1 MSLKSKM
8 PLQVWILTLS
18 AFAIGTA
25 EFVIAGVLPQV
36 AGSLGITEGQAGN
49 LITAYALAIV
59 VGGPILTLWLARFEK
74 RRVLIGLMALFI
86 AGNLIG
92 AVTTNYSLLLVSRV
106 IAGLTQGPFYG
117 IGAVVATK
125 LVSDKLAG
133 QAVGQMFAGL
143 TLANVLGVPGGT
155 WIGNMLGW
163 NATFLVISALALIAT
178 LAIAVLVPTQGRDSS
193 APSIR
198 GQLIAF
204 KDRNLLAS
212 LAITALGWVG
222 FMTFYGYIAPVA
234 ERVADFSVADLTW
247 VLVIVGVG
255 LVIGNTLG
263 GRTADAWL
271 CYLWP
276 AAMIASLIVVGL
288 VAPFKWPFLAAAFV
302 FGIASFANVPPMQMR
317 VMQYGKAAPELAA
330 TANISAFNVANALG
344 GLIGGTVIDSSFG
357 ANAIPFAAAI
367 VPLVAL
373 LFILSQ
379 ERRGAGPG
387 CVSAV
392 AEGGDAMTRVSTRS
406 NVLSDIVTSG
416 SFQDHDCM
424 VRTIRKR
431 ALPAI
436 ILA

>member
-92 AVTTNYSLLLVSRV
+92 AVTTDYTLLLVSRV

-143 TLANVLGVPGGT
+143 TLANVLGVPLGT
-155 WIGNMLGW
+155 WIGNVLGW
-163 NATFLVISALALIAT
+163 NATFLVISALGLIAT
-178 LAIAVLVPTQGRDSS
+178 LAIAVLVPAQGRDNA

-234 ERVADFSVADLTW
+234 ERVAGFSATDLTW

-255 LVIGNTLG
+255 LVIGNMFG
-263 GRTADAWL
+263 GRTADANL
-271 CYLWP
+271 RLSLLLWP
-276 AAMIASLIVVGL
+276 AAMIVSLIVVGL

-317 VMQYGKAAPELAA
+317 VMKYGKAAPELAA

-344 GLIGGTVIDSSFG
+344 GLIGGAIVDSAFG
-357 ANAIPFAAAI
+357 ASAIPFAAAI

-373 LFILSQ
+373 LLILSQ
-379 ERRGAGPG
+379 ERRNTGPG
-387 CVSAV
+387 LCQPLLK
-392 AEGGDAMTRVSTRS
+392 E
-406 NVLSDIVTSG
+406 VT
-416 SFQDHDCM
+416 
-424 VRTIRKR
+424 
-431 ALPAI
+431 P
-436 ILA
+436 

>member
-74 RRVLIGLMALFI
+74 RSVLIGLMALFI

-92 AVTTNYSLLLVSRV
+92 AVTANYTLLLISRV

-117 IGAVVATK
+117 IGAVVATR

-143 TLANVLGVPGGT
+143 TLANVLGVPLGT
-155 WIGNMLGW
+155 WIGNELGW
-163 NATFLVISALALIAT
+163 NMTFLVISALGLFAT
-178 LAIAVLVPTQGRDSS
+178 LAIALFVPAQRRDG
-193 APSIR
+193 ATLDIR
-198 GQLIAF
+198 GQLTAF
-204 KDRNLLAS
+204 GEHNLLAS

-234 ERVADFSVADLTW
+234 ERVAGFSAADLTW
-247 VLVIVGVG
+247 VLVVVGVG

-263 GRTADAWL
+263 GRTADANL
-271 CYLWP
+271 RLSLILWP
-276 AAMIASLIVVGL
+276 AAMIVSLIVAGFA
-288 VAPFKWPFLAAAFV
+288 APFKWPFLAAAFV

-317 VMQYGKAAPELAA
+317 VMKYGKAAPELAA
-330 TANISAFNVANALG
+330 TANISAFNIANALG
-344 GLIGGTVIDSSFG
+344 GLIGGAIVDSSFG
-357 ANAIPFAAAI
+357 ASTIPFAAAI
-367 VPLVAL
+367 VPAVAL
-373 LFILSQ
+373 LFIMSQECGSSVAPALSQ
-379 ERRGAGPG
+379 PALKE
-387 CVSAV
+387 
-392 AEGGDAMTRVSTRS
+392 AM
-406 NVLSDIVTSG
+406 L
-416 SFQDHDCM
+416 
-424 VRTIRKR
+424 
-431 ALPAI
+431 
-436 ILA
+436 

>member
-59 VGGPILTLWLARFEK
+59 VGGPILTLWLAHFEK
-74 RRVLIGLMALFI
+74 RSVLIGLMALFI

-92 AVTTNYSLLLVSRV
+92 AVTANYTLLLISRV

-117 IGAVVATK
+117 IGAVVATR

-143 TLANVLGVPGGT
+143 TLANVLGVPLGT
-155 WIGNMLGW
+155 WIGNEFGW
-163 NATFLVISALALIAT
+163 NMTFLVISALGLFAT
-178 LAIAVLVPTQGRDSS
+178 LAIALFVPAQRRDG
-193 APSIR
+193 ATLDIR
-198 GQLIAF
+198 GQLTAF
-204 KDRNLLAS
+204 GEHNLLAS

-234 ERVADFSVADLTW
+234 ERVAGFSAADLTW
-247 VLVIVGVG
+247 VLVVVGVG

-263 GRTADAWL
+263 GRTADANL
-271 CYLWP
+271 RLSLILWP
-276 AAMIASLIVVGL
+276 AAMIVSLIVAGFA
-288 VAPFKWPFLAAAFV
+288 APFKWPFLAAAFV

-317 VMQYGKAAPELAA
+317 VMKYGKAAPELAA
-330 TANISAFNVANALG
+330 TANISAFNIANALG
-344 GLIGGTVIDSSFG
+344 GLIGGAIVDSSFG
-357 ANAIPFAAAI
+357 ASAIPFAAAI
-367 VPLVAL
+367 VPTIAL

-379 ERRGAGPG
+379 ER
-387 CVSAV
+387 SSSV
-392 AEGGDAMTRVSTRS
+392 APALSRPSLKEAM
-406 NVLSDIVTSG
+406 
-416 SFQDHDCM
+416 
-424 VRTIRKR
+424 
-431 ALPAI
+431 P
-436 ILA
+436 

>member
-8 PLQVWILTLS
+8 PLQVWVLTLS

-36 AGSLGITEGQAGN
+36 ASSLGITEGRAGN

-74 RRVLIGLMALFI
+74 RSVLIGLMALFI

-92 AVTTNYSLLLVSRV
+92 AFTTDYTLLLVSRV

-155 WIGNMLGW
+155 WIGNSLGW
-163 NATFLVISALALIAT
+163 NATFLVISALGLIAT
-178 LAIAVLVPTQGRDSS
+178 LAIAVLVPAQGGDSS
-193 APSIR
+193 TPSIR
-198 GQLIAF
+198 AQLIAF

-212 LAITALGWVG
+212 LGITALGWVG

-234 ERVADFSVADLTW
+234 ERVAGFSAIDLTW
-247 VLVIVGVG
+247 VLVVVGIG
-255 LVIGNTLG
+255 LVIGNMLG
-263 GRTADAWL
+263 GRTADANL
-271 CYLWP
+271 RLSLMLWP
-276 AAMIASLIVVGL
+276 AAMIVSLIVVGL

-317 VMQYGKAAPELAA
+317 VMKYGNAAPELAA
-330 TANISAFNVANALG
+330 TANISAFNIANALG
-344 GLIGGTVIDSSFG
+344 GLIGGAVVDSAFG

-367 VPLVAL
+367 VPFVAL

-379 ERRGAGPG
+379 ERHSAGPAL
-387 CVSAV
+387 SQPLLKAV
-392 AEGGDAMTRVSTRS
+392 T
-406 NVLSDIVTSG
+406 
-416 SFQDHDCM
+416 
-424 VRTIRKR
+424 
-431 ALPAI
+431 P
-436 ILA
+436 

>member
-74 RRVLIGLMALFI
+74 RGVLIGLMALFI

-92 AVTTNYSLLLVSRV
+92 AVTANYTLLLISRV

-117 IGAVVATK
+117 IGAVVATR

-143 TLANVLGVPGGT
+143 TLANVLGVPLGT
-155 WIGNMLGW
+155 WIGNELGW
-163 NATFLVISALALIAT
+163 NMTFLVISALGLFAT
-178 LAIAVLVPTQGRDSS
+178 LAIALFVPAQRRDG
-193 APSIR
+193 ATLDIR
-198 GQLIAF
+198 GQLTAF
-204 KDRNLLAS
+204 GEHNLLAS

-234 ERVADFSVADLTW
+234 ERVAGFSAADLTW
-247 VLVIVGVG
+247 VLVVVGVG

-263 GRTADAWL
+263 GRTADANL
-271 CYLWP
+271 RLSLILWP
-276 AAMIASLIVVGL
+276 AAMIVSLIVAGFA
-288 VAPFKWPFLAAAFV
+288 APFKWPFLAAAFV

-317 VMQYGKAAPELAA
+317 VMKYGKAAPELAA
-330 TANISAFNVANALG
+330 TANISAFNIANALG
-344 GLIGGTVIDSSFG
+344 GLIGGAIVDSSFG
-357 ANAIPFAAAI
+357 ASTIPFAAAI
-367 VPLVAL
+367 VPAVAL
-373 LFILSQ
+373 LFIMSQ
-379 ERRGAGPG
+379 ERG
-387 CVSAV
+387 SSV
-392 AEGGDAMTRVSTRS
+392 APALSQPALKEAM
-406 NVLSDIVTSG
+406 L
-416 SFQDHDCM
+416 
-424 VRTIRKR
+424 
-431 ALPAI
+431 
-436 ILA
+436 

>member
-74 RRVLIGLMALFI
+74 RSVLIGLMALFI

-92 AVTTNYSLLLVSRV
+92 AVTANYTLLLISRV

-117 IGAVVATK
+117 IGAVVATR

-143 TLANVLGVPGGT
+143 TLANVLGVPLGT
-155 WIGNMLGW
+155 WIGNELGW
-163 NATFLVISALALIAT
+163 NMTFLVISALGLLAT
-178 LAIAVLVPTQGRDSS
+178 LAIALFVPAQRRDG
-193 APSIR
+193 ATLDIR
-198 GQLIAF
+198 GQLTAF
-204 KDRNLLAS
+204 GEHNLLAS

-234 ERVADFSVADLTW
+234 ERVAGFSAADLTW
-247 VLVIVGVG
+247 VLVVVGVG

-263 GRTADAWL
+263 GRTADANL
-271 CYLWP
+271 RLSLILWP
-276 AAMIASLIVVGL
+276 AAMIVSLIVAGFA
-288 VAPFKWPFLAAAFV
+288 APFKWPFLAAAFV

-317 VMQYGKAAPELAA
+317 VMKYGKAAPELAA
-330 TANISAFNVANALG
+330 TANISAFNIANALG
-344 GLIGGTVIDSSFG
+344 GLIGGAIVDSSFG
-357 ANAIPFAAAI
+357 ASTIPFAAAI
-367 VPLVAL
+367 VPAVAL
-373 LFILSQ
+373 LFIMSQ
-379 ERRGAGPG
+379 ERG
-387 CVSAV
+387 SSV
-392 AEGGDAMTRVSTRS
+392 APALSQPALKEAM
-406 NVLSDIVTSG
+406 L
-416 SFQDHDCM
+416 
-424 VRTIRKR
+424 
-431 ALPAI
+431 
-436 ILA
+436 